1 MAFSTHDIVPD
12 SPTNNFAT
20 LNSITSSSGTYSDG
34 NLRIAAD
41 DTDVH
46 LSTIA
51 CPIGLISYFETIPV
65 STSNR
70 EIVGFSTGD
79 SAYVIYYYNW
89 QDNDTRI
96 IWESVN
102 GTGSYISGHLN
113 NDITGK
119 LIGLSL
125 DLSGTYINLKMYVDG
140 TLLVNQTTNTL
151 VSSITKPIFPLVQS
165 ASGAF
170 TFYTNFGQDPSFGG
184 AKSPTTTYTDANG
197 IGAFYYQPPTGALA
211 LCTANLPDFT
221 PTVTGDVPQDYFKA
235 VIWTGQTTGGDM
247 TWDGTTGTVTVGFQP
262 DLVWGKNRD
271 FANDNEWTDSVRGA
285 TRSIYSNTTGTEGVN
300 SEKLKS
306 FDSNGFSIGNAQG
319 YNKSGDKHVAWCWK
333 AGGAPSGSTSTTGSA
348 KRINTSGTQDDTSCS
363 ALATA
368 ATNAGAS
375 NVITPTLM
383 SINQAAGFSI
393 VKYVGAQASSNT
405 VPHGLIKKPEF
416 IICKDLDRNSHWFV
430 LAEGMSNTPWSGRL
444 LFDSGAYAAD
454 PLPWANTEPSDSYV
468 TLGASSYTNWSNI
481 NYIMYCWHS
490 VEGYSKFGSYTGNG
504 SADGPFVY
512 CGFRPAFVMIKQSSA
527 SGEGWYIVD
536 TARDTYNAMGTIL
549 IANSSGGDNTS
560 QYPFVDYVS
569 NGFKLRKS
577 WGGVNGSSTT
587 YIFMAFAEQPFK
599 FSNAR

>member
-1 MAFSTHDIVPD
+1 
-12 SPTNNFAT
+12 
-20 LNSITSSSGTYSDG
+20 
-34 NLRIAAD
+34 
-41 DTDVH
+41 
-46 LSTIA
+46 
-51 CPIGLISYFETIPV
+51 
-65 STSNR
+65 
-70 EIVGFSTGD
+70 
-79 SAYVIYYYNW
+79 
-89 QDNDTRI
+89 
-96 IWESVN
+96 
-102 GTGSYISGHLN
+102 
-113 NDITGK
+113 
-119 LIGLSL
+119 
-125 DLSGTYINLKMYVDG
+125 MYVDG

-333 AGGAPSGSTSTTGSA
+333 AGGAPSGSTSITGSA

-393 VKYVGAQASSNT
+393 VKYTGPGSGTSGT
-405 VPHGLIKKPEF
+405 LPHGLGKEPKFVITKSTNTAENWMVYHKSAGVTHRTELNGANNFVNNSTVYNGPHDANVVKYGGSSVVASGEF
-416 IICKDLDRNSHWFV
+416 IAYIW
-430 LAEGMSNTPWSGRL
+430 AEIS
-444 LFDSGAYAAD
+444 
-454 PLPWANTEPSDSYV
+454 
-468 TLGASSYTNWSNI
+468 
-481 NYIMYCWHS
+481 
-490 VEGYSKFGSYTGNG
+490 GYSKFGSYTGNG
-504 SADGPFVY
+504 LTDGPFLY
-512 CGFRPAFVMIKQSSA
+512 CGFRPAFILLKCSSDSTFHWSMQDNKRNLYNPLNTRIYANLTLEYTNADDNTDFVSNGIKVR
-527 SGEGWYIVD
+527 GD
-536 TARDTYNAMGTIL
+536 
-549 IANSSGGDNTS
+549 GGDNI
-560 QYPFVDYVS
+560 
-569 NGFKLRKS
+569 NKL
-577 WGGVNGSSTT
+577 NSS